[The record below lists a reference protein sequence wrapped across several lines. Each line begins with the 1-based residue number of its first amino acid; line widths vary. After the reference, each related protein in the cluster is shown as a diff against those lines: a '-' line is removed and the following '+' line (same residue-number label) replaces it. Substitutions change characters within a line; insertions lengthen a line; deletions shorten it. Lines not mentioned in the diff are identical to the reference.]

1 LFKTFRNDCRIL
13 VITKTISECTSLL
26 CSLFSEVIMLRNLL
40 YILLIS
46 TLFPTTSMTYAVFL
60 HMQPPENWN
69 GGVGFVSKEMI
80 QSHCPAPAEDIQVNL
95 ECFFSVH
102 YED

>member
-1 LFKTFRNDCRIL
+1 
-13 VITKTISECTSLL
+13 
-26 CSLFSEVIMLRNLL
+26 MLRNLL
-40 YILLIS
+40 HILLIS
-46 TLFPTTSMTYAVFL
+46 ALFPKTSMTYSVLL

-95 ECFFSVH
+95 ESYCLFFFSSLLGLIVTPPFFI
-102 YED
+102 